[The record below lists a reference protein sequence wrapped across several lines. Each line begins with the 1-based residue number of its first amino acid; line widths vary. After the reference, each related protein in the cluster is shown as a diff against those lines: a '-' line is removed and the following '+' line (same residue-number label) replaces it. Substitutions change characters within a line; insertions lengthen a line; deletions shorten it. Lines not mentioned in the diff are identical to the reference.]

1 MIAEAVGPR
10 QQAEVMTYQS
20 LSIDKPGLLVGTDR
34 AIYTDLMC
42 LIWDKSET
50 VVVVW
55 RDAVTAH
62 HKRHQK
68 QSDPLVWLGYQ
79 GPPG

>member
-10 QQAEVMTYQS
+10 QQVEVMTYQS

-42 LIWDKSET
+42 LI
-50 VVVVW
+50 
-55 RDAVTAH
+55 
-62 HKRHQK
+62 
-68 QSDPLVWLGYQ
+68 
-79 GPPG
+79 